1 MPHNL
6 SKSRYTAFRQCP
18 KLLWMN
24 INKPEEA
31 AEADESRM
39 AAGIAVGNLAK
50 GYFGAYQEATV
61 TKTNGSLDIPAMIE
75 RTKKLMANPYVN
87 TICEAAFLTKGCYC
101 AVDLL
106 HREKGGWAIYE
117 VKSSSG
123 DDTKDPDD
131 VYIMD
136 IAYQRFVLEQCG
148 VKITGTYLMR
158 LDRNYVLQGDLDTK
172 ALFYIDD
179 VKNPVSAEYP
189 KVAPYCA
196 QAKDILTQVTEPDKD
211 LHEGC
216 NAPYE
221 CAFKAYCLKA
231 HNVPPQSVFDLYRMS
246 WKKALE
252 MYKKGKVSFESLR
265 NEKAINEHQRMQI
278 ESTLQNAD
286 YIDKEKIRSFLSTL
300 TYPIYQL
307 DFETIQPA
315 IPVYQ
320 GTHPYQ
326 QVPTQ
331 YSLHIQPSAFGK
343 CEHLEFL
350 ADARSENPMR
360 EVAEQLCRDIP
371 TDMMVMAYNAGF
383 EKGRVKEMAEAFPDL
398 RNHLMAIHEN
408 VVDLL
413 VPFREWAYYRPAM
426 NGSFSIKKVLPALFP
441 DDPTL
446 DYHNLPG
453 QVHNGG
459 EAMDIFPKMR
469 YMSSAEEQQT
479 RKDLLQYCELDT
491 WSMVVIL
498 KELYRVSK

>member
-1 MPHNL
+1 MNL
-6 SKSRYTAFRQCP
+6 SKSRYVAFRQCP
-18 KLLWMN
+18 KLLWLS
-24 INKPEEA
+24 INKPQEA

-61 TKTNGSLDIPAMIE
+61 TKADGCLDIPAMIA
-75 RTKKLMANPYVN
+75 RTKTLMADSSVE
-87 TICEAAFLTKGCYC
+87 TICEAAFLTDGCYC

-136 IAYQRFVLEQCG
+136 IAYQRYVLEQCG
-148 VKITGTYLMR
+148 VKITGTYLIR

-179 VKNPVSAEYP
+179 VKNSVSTEYL
-189 KVAPYCA
+189 KVAPNY
-196 QAKDILTQVTEPDKD
+196 AKAKEILSLTTEPDKD

-221 CAFKAYCLKA
+221 CAFKAYCMKA
-231 HNVPPQSVFDLYRMS
+231 HNVPSPSVFDLYRMS

-252 MYKKGKVSFESLR
+252 MYQNGKVSFESLR
-265 NEKAINEHQRMQI
+265 GEKAINEHQRMQI
-278 ESTLQNAD
+278 ESTLQNVD
-286 YIDKEKIRSFLSTL
+286 FIDKDTIRAFLATL

-320 GTHPYQ
+320 DTHPYQ

-331 YSLHIQPSAFGK
+331 YSLHIQPSAFGE
-343 CEHLEFL
+343 CEHHEFL

-360 EVAEQLCRDIP
+360 VVAEQVCNDIP
-371 TDMMVMAYNAGF
+371 TNVMVMAYNAGF
-383 EKGRVKEMAEAFPDL
+383 EKGRIKEMAEAFPDL
-398 RNHLMAIHEN
+398 RNHLMAIYEN

-413 VPFREWAYYRPAM
+413 VPFRNWAYYRPAM

-446 DYHNLPG
+446 DYHNLSG
-453 QVHNGG
+453 CVHNGG

-469 YMSSAEEQQT
+469 NMEGQKLADT
-479 RKDLLQYCELDT
+479 RESLLRYCELDT
-491 WSMVVIL
+491 WSMVVVL
-498 KELYRVSK
+498 RKLYEVSK